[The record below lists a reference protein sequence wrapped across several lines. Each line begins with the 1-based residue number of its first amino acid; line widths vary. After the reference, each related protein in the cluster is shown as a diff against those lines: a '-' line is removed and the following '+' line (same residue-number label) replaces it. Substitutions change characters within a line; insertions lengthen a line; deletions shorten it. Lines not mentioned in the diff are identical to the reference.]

1 MQPGRLA
8 IVKIGEGMM
17 SSRESERQNLLIDP
31 AKADTFASPKPFQRF
46 MKLLVDPDT
55 FPKTPLTVAMVRYPP
70 GLQGPFHV
78 HRKTTEIYFV
88 LSGELT
94 PTVEGRRYRVKR
106 GQLLFI
112 PPGKEHRAANRG
124 KGACRFMTINTPLAE
139 DVPEL
144 RVRKTWQKVNRRKSL
159 KGS

>member
-1 MQPGRLA
+1 MNRR
-8 IVKIGEGMM
+8 KSE
-17 SSRESERQNLLIDP
+17 RESLLIDP
-31 AKADTFASPKPFQRF
+31 AKADTFESPKPFQRF
-46 MKLLVDPDT
+46 MKLLVDRET
-55 FPKTPLTVAMVRYPP
+55 FPGTPLTMAIVVYPP
-70 GLQGPFHV
+70 GLQGPFHA

-106 GQLLFI
+106 GQLLYI
-112 PPGKEHRAANRG
+112 PPGREHRAANRG
-124 KGACRFMTINTPLAE
+124 KGTCRFMTINTPLAE

-144 RVRKTWQKVNRRKSL
+144 RVRKTWQKVNRRKPL